1 MPTLT
6 VADYLKHANL
16 QMAAE
21 AFLKDE
27 LTGEER
33 YSGGNLITALIAGNK
48 RSLKFT
54 RPQAESF
61 ADPVKGWTVLDQ
73 KANTNTG
80 FSGTLFKNN
89 QTGELVLSFRST
101 EFIDDHARDNKATND
116 LEIDGTGF
124 ALGQIADMEA
134 WYGQLRDA
142 GELPA
147 GAHFSVTGYSLGGH
161 LATAFNLLRREEGSI
176 GNVDQ
181 VVTFNGA
188 GVGKIGNGSLTAI
201 N

>member
-1 MPTLT
+1 MST
-6 VADYLKHANL
+6 AEYLEYANL

-21 AFLKDE
+21 AFIRNE
-27 LTGEER
+27 TTGE
-33 YSGGNLITALIAGNK
+33 LATTADAIVVALIAGNK

-61 ADPVKGWTVLDQ
+61 ADRVKGWTVLDQ